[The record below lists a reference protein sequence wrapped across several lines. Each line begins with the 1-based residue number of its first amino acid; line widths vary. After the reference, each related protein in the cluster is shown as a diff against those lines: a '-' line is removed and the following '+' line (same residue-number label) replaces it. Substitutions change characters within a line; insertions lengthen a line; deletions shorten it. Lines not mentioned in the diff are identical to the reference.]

1 MRRSL
6 SLKTVTSFHPD
17 TLLERTQVR
26 LFSGDFCD
34 IFKST
39 FLVELLR
46 VTASKISLSRKYLEI
61 SEVVFKI

>member
-6 SLKTVTSFHPD
+6 SLKNVASFRPG
-17 TLLERTQVR
+17 TLLEKPPAQ

-34 IFKST
+34 ILNNS

-46 VTASKISLSRKYLEI
+46 VTASKIELSRNYL
-61 SEVVFKI
+61 VFLKQRGF